1 MDGSHDNDDDSA
13 RGIGIDAATL
23 AEQRAILGVGAGAD
37 VDFLAQTPDPTG
49 ITNGTSD
56 GERGEMPMIHVPRA
70 QR

>member
-1 MDGSHDNDDDSA
+1 MDGSHDNDDDNSA

-23 AEQRAILGVGAGAD
+23 AEQRAILGVGAGA
-37 VDFLAQTPDPTG
+37 DFLAQTPDPTG